1 MKLNNWIIVFDLDD
15 TLFSEREYFF
25 SGISYVE
32 EFITALYKVP
42 FHGEIFKAHKKGV
55 KDLWG
60 WSSKK
65 LGLPLETKE
74 SFLWVY
80 RNHKPKINLFP
91 GILDLINELNE
102 LDSKVL
108 ILSDGRSVSQRLKIK
123 ALNLDCLPVYI
134 SEEYSSIK
142 PNKKRFLSIQN
153 TWKGYKFAYIGDNA
167 NKDFIAPKDLNWSC
181 IGANWCKDKIHSDSN
196 NEKLTQP
203 KIWLKEP
210 IDLIKILKQE
220 II

>member
-32 EFITALYKVP
+32 EFISDLYKVP
-42 FHGEIFKAHKKGV
+42 FYGEILKAHKKGV

-65 LGLPLETKE
+65 LGLPLAAKE
-74 SFLWVY
+74 SFLWLY

-91 GILDLINELNE
+91 GIVDLINELNK

-108 ILSDGRSVSQRLKIK
+108 ILTDGRSVSQRLKIE
-123 ALNLDCLPVYI
+123 ALNLNRLPVFI

-142 PNKKRFLSIQN
+142 PNKKRFLYIQN
-153 TWKGYKFAYIGDNA
+153 TWKGSKFVYIGDNA
-167 NKDFIAPKDLNWSC
+167 NKDFIAPKDLNWLC
-181 IGANWCKDKIHSDSN
+181 IGADWCKEKIHNDSN

-203 KIWLKEP
+203 KIWLKKP
-210 IDLIKILKQE
+210 IDVIKILKQE

>member
-42 FHGEIFKAHKKGV
+42 FSGEIFKAHKKGV

-60 WSSKK
+60 WASKK

-91 GILDLINELNE
+91 GILELINELNKI
-102 LDSKVL
+102 DSKVL
-108 ILSDGRSVSQRLKIK
+108 ILTDGRSVSQRLKIK

-134 SEEYSSIK
+134 SEEYSSNK

-153 TWKGYKFAYIGDNA
+153 NWKGYKFVYIGDNA
-167 NKDFIAPKDLNWSC
+167 NKDFIAPKDLNWLC
-181 IGANWCKDKIHSDSN
+181 IGADWCKEKIHNYSN
-196 NEKLTQP
+196 SKKLTQP

-210 IDLIKILKQE
+210 MDLMKILKQE
-220 II
+220 FI

>member
-1 MKLNNWIIVFDLDD
+1 MKLEKWIIVFDLDD
-15 TLFSEREYFF
+15 TLFSEKEYFF

-32 EFITALYKVP
+32 EFITDLYKVP
-42 FHGEIFKAHKKGV
+42 FNGEIFKAYKKGV

-65 LGLPLETKE
+65 LELPLETKE

-80 RNHKPKINLFP
+80 RNHKPKIKLFP
-91 GILDLINELNE
+91 GIIDLFKELNK
-102 LDSKVL
+102 LDAKVV
-108 ILSDGRSVSQRLKIK
+108 ILTDGRSVTQRLKIK
-123 ALNLDCLPVYI
+123 ALNLDRLSLYI

-142 PNKKRFLSIQN
+142 PKKKRFISIQK
-153 TWKGYKFAYIGDNA
+153 TWKGSKFAYIGDNV
-167 NKDFIAPKDLNWSC
+167 NKDFIAPKDLNWLC
-181 IGANWCKDKIHSDSN
+181 IGADWCEDKIHNDLKSDKSI
-196 NEKLTQP
+196 EP

-210 IDLIKILKQE
+210 IDLINILKQA